1 MSFLKKE
8 GERVW
13 VPAVMSKI
21 WVPGRWEEKKVTE
34 TVYVSG
40 SGNTGG
46 STGGDRHVN
55 LEGGFGFGSDD
66 TSGLI
71 VDY

>member
-8 GERVW
+8 GQRVW
-13 VPAVMSKI
+13 MPEVISKKWI
-21 WVPGRWEEKKVTE
+21 PGRWEEKKVTE

-40 SGNTGG
+40 DTGG
-46 STGGDRHVN
+46 STDRYLDFDHG
-55 LEGGFGFGSDD
+55 LGSDD
-66 TSGLI
+66 SSGLI

>member
-8 GERVW
+8 GQRVW
-13 VPAVMSKI
+13 VPAVISKI

-34 TVYVSG
+34 RVYVP
-40 SGNTGG
+40 GNTGG
-46 STGGDRHVN
+46 STGGDRYMN
-55 LEGGFGFGSDD
+55 GDFGLSDGD
-66 TSGLI
+66 DYSGLI

>member
-8 GERVW
+8 GKRVW

-21 WVPGRWEEKKVTE
+21 WVPGRWEEKTKTE
-34 TVYVSG
+34 KVYVSG
-40 SGNTGG
+40 GGNTG

-55 LEGGFGFGSDD
+55 LEGGFGFGSNDS
-66 TSGLI
+66 SGLI

>member
-8 GERVW
+8 GQRVW
-13 VPAVMSKI
+13 VPEVISKI

-46 STGGDRHVN
+46 STDRH
-55 LEGGFGFGSDD
+55 LYFDHGLGSDD
-66 TSGLI
+66 FSGLI

>member
-8 GERVW
+8 GRRVW
-13 VPAVMSKI
+13 VPAVMTKI

-34 TVYVSG
+34 RVYVP
-40 SGNTGG
+40 GNTGG

-66 TSGLI
+66 SSGLI

>member
-8 GERVW
+8 GQRVW
-13 VPAVMSKI
+13 VPEVISKKWI
-21 WVPGRWEEKKVTE
+21 PGRWEEKKVTE
-34 TVYVSG
+34 SVYVSD
-40 SGNTGG
+40 SGNSGG
-46 STGGDRHVN
+46 GTGGDRYVN

-66 TSGLI
+66 SSGLI

>member
-8 GERVW
+8 GQRVW
-13 VPAVMSKI
+13 VPEVISKI

-34 TVYVSG
+34 RVYVP
-40 SGNTGG
+40 GNTGG
-46 STGGDRHVN
+46 STGGDRYMN
-55 LEGGFGFGSDD
+55 GDFGLSGGDD
-66 TSGLI
+66 YSGII

>member
-8 GERVW
+8 GQRVW
-13 VPAVMSKI
+13 VPEVISKI

-34 TVYVSG
+34 RVYVSG
-40 SGNTGG
+40 SDNSGG
-46 STGGDRHVN
+46 STGGDRYVDVV
-55 LEGGFGFGSDD
+55 GFGLSFLGS
-66 TSGLI
+66 I

>member
-8 GERVW
+8 GQRVW
-13 VPAVMSKI
+13 VPEVISKKWI
-21 WVPGRWEEKKVTE
+21 PGRWEEKKVTE

-46 STGGDRHVN
+46 STGGDRYMDGDFG
-55 LEGGFGFGSDD
+55 LSGGNDF
-66 TSGLI
+66 SGLV

>member
-8 GERVW
+8 GQRVW
-13 VPAVMSKI
+13 VPEVISKI

-34 TVYVSG
+34 SVYVSD
-40 SGNTGG
+40 SGNSGG
-46 STGGDRHVN
+46 STGGDRYVDVD
-55 LEGGFGFGSDD
+55 FGLGWGNDFSD
-66 TSGLI
+66 LI

>member
-8 GERVW
+8 GKRVW

-21 WVPGRWEEKKVTE
+21 WIPGRWEEKKVTE
-34 TVYVSG
+34 AVYVSG
-40 SGNTGG
+40 SGNTG

-66 TSGLI
+66 SSGLI

>member
-8 GERVW
+8 GKRVW

-21 WVPGRWEEKKVTE
+21 WVPGRWEEKTKTE
-34 TVYVSG
+34 KVYVSG
-40 SGNTGG
+40 GGN
-46 STGGDRHVN
+46 TGGDRHVN
-55 LEGGFGFGSDD
+55 LKGGFGFGSDD
-66 TSGLI
+66 SSGLI

>member
-8 GERVW
+8 GKRVW

-34 TVYVSG
+34 KVYVSG
-40 SGNTGG
+40 SGNTG

-66 TSGLI
+66 SSGLI

>member
-8 GERVW
+8 GQRVW
-13 VPAVMSKI
+13 VPEVISKI

-34 TVYVSG
+34 RVYVP
-40 SGNTGG
+40 GNTGG
-46 STGGDRHVN
+46 STGGDRYMN
-55 LEGGFGFGSDD
+55 GDFGLSGGDD
-66 TSGLI
+66 YSGLI

>member
-8 GERVW
+8 GQRVW

-40 SGNTGG
+40 GGNTG

-66 TSGLI
+66 SSGLI

>member
-8 GERVW
+8 GKRVW

-40 SGNTGG
+40 S
-46 STGGDRHVN
+46 TGGDRHVN
-55 LEGGFGFGSDD
+55 LEGDFGFGSDD
-66 TSGLI
+66 LSSLI

>member
-8 GERVW
+8 GQRVW
-13 VPAVMSKI
+13 VPEVMSKI

-40 SGNTGG
+40 GGNTG

-66 TSGLI
+66 SSGLI